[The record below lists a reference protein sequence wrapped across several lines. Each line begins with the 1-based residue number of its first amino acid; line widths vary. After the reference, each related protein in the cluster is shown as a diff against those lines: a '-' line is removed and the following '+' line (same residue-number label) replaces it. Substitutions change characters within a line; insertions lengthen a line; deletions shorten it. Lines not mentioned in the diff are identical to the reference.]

1 MSKSFRMLI
10 AAVAAAAL
18 LSAFASAQDEE
29 KKKEDAKK
37 PKHTIKQVMKE
48 GLKGK
53 SALNAKVLSGK
64 ATDKEKLALLDM
76 YVSLVENK
84 APKGDDASWQKFAGT
99 AALAAAKVAVG
110 REGATK
116 ELKAATNCAKCHKAH
131 KPPSK

>member
-1 MSKSFRMLI
+1 MSKTVQALLI
-10 AAVAAAAL
+10 ALLAMAV
-18 LSAFASAQDEE
+18 SAIAVGQTDDD
-29 KKKEDAKK
+29 KKEDAKK
-37 PKHTIKQVMKE
+37 PKHTIKEVMKK

-53 SALNAKVLSGK
+53 EALNAKVLSGK
-64 ATDKEKLALLDM
+64 ATDKEKLELLDM

-84 APKGDDASWQKFAGT
+84 PPRGEAASWQKFSGT

-110 REGATK
+110 REGAMK